1 MATLPEGCVVSV
13 HRADVDYVVT
23 ENGIADLRYKD
34 VDGRARALMA
44 VADPG
49 FREELERRWSQLRA
63 GS

>member
-49 FREELERRWSQLRA
+49 FREELERRWSQLHA
-63 GS
+63 DS